1 MVMLKP
7 RVSKPPGKWKEQHN
21 AAAESTLAYLS
32 HIRIEHNCDL
42 VRVAFPTLLT
52 TVTMSVDDASQ
63 ICQTNIPFWATLLT
77 PEVS

>member
-1 MVMLKP
+1 MLKP
-7 RVSKPPGKWKEQHN
+7 RVSNPPGKWKEKYN
-21 AAAESTLAYLS
+21 AESTSAYLS
-32 HIRIEHNCDL
+32 HIRIEQNCDL